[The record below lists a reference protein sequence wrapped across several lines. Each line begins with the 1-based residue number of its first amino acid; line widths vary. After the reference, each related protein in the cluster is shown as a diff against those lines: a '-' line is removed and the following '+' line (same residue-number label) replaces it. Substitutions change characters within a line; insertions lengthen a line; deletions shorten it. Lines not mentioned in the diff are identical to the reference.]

1 PRGPLLHAAAARLD
15 LDPADIRRRNLV
27 RSDEMPW
34 DCGTVS
40 FGVKTVYDS
49 GDFPALFERLL
60 ERLDYAGAR
69 AAQKAAGPK
78 RLGIGLAMYVEK
90 TGLGP
95 FETARV
101 EARPD
106 GRFTVD
112 TGASS
117 MGPGLET
124 ALAQI
129 PGSALGLPADRFVV
143 RHPDTAAVESGGGT
157 YGSRATVTAR
167 NAAHRGGG
175 ERLG

>member
-1 PRGPLLHAAAARLD
+1 DAAAVRLG
-15 LDPADIRRRNLV
+15 LDAADVRRRNLV

-49 GDFPALFERLL
+49 GDFPALFE
-60 ERLDYAGAR
+60 
-69 AAQKAAGPK
+69 
-78 RLGIGLAMYVEK
+78 
-90 TGLGP
+90 
-95 FETARV
+95 TARV

-129 PGSALGLPADRFVV
+129 LGSALGLPADRFVV
-143 RHPDTAAVESGGGT
+143 RHPDTAAIESGVGT
-157 YGSRATVTAR
+157 YGSRGTVTAG
-167 NAAHRGGG
+167 NAA
-175 ERLG
+175 